1 MAGPKI
7 TRLNDP
13 ANPYG
18 RKATL
23 TSAPS
28 KAQQAVN
35 RARSQAGPERGTSKP
50 APKPSAPSGGIR
62 QRQIDQAVDRM
73 VTGKPSRKR

>member
-1 MAGPKI
+1 MAAPKI

-18 RKATL
+18 GKRTP

-28 KAQQAVN
+28 AAQQAVN
-35 RARSQAGPERGTSKP
+35 KARSQAGPERGTSKP

-62 QRQIDQAVDRM
+62 QRQIDQAVDRAVM
-73 VTGKPSRKR
+73 GKAPRKR